1 MSGFATRRGG
11 WHPIRAA
18 AVASVAVAA
27 ILGAAGCGPQEA
39 AQFEQPE
46 CRADNATMVLM
57 AQAIPTATL
66 LPCIRALPTG
76 WSFNSLDVHNGMASF
91 WLDND
96 RAGAKALGISLQS
109 SCVPRGTPAPSD
121 KPGSQL
127 YVKIDSL
134 SPRFVGM
141 RFYRFPQECLIYEF
155 TFPAEERA
163 FFTTDATNAI
173 GFVTR
178 AQVGRFVSRYGFT
191 L

>member
-1 MSGFATRRGG
+1 VRVLGRARSRR
-11 WHPIRAA
+11 PRARAAVLAA
-18 AVASVAVAA
+18 AVVTT
-27 ILGAAGCGPQEA
+27 ILGTAGCGPQEA

-66 LPCIRALPTG
+66 LPCIRGLPTG
-76 WSFNSLDVHNGMASF
+76 WTFNSLDIHNGKASF

-96 RAGAKALGISLQS
+96 RAGIKALGVSLQRT
-109 SCVPRGTPAPSD
+109 CVPRGTPAPSD

-134 SPRFVGM
+134 NPRFAGT

-155 TFPAEERA
+155 TFPAEDRS

-178 AQVGRFVSRYGFT
+178 AQVGRYVARYGFT

>member
-1 MSGFATRRGG
+1 MSGFATRRCR
-11 WHPIRAA
+11 WRPIRPAV
-18 AVASVAVAA
+18 VASVAVAA
-27 ILGAAGCGPQEA
+27 VLGAAGCGPQEA

-76 WSFNSLDVHNGMASF
+76 WSFNSLDVHNGTASF

-96 RAGAKALGISLQS
+96 RAGTKSLGISLRS
-109 SCVPRGTPAPSD
+109 TCVPSGTPAPSD

-134 SPRFVGM
+134 SPRFSGT

-155 TFPAEERA
+155 SFPTEDRA

-178 AQVGRFVSRYGFT
+178 AQVRRFVARYGFT